1 MVVVLTIYALHT
13 YNVRQLVV
21 GTLSVIISI
30 VMYASPLSVV
40 GDVMRTKSV
49 KYMSFLVS
57 LFSTLNA
64 LVWSVYFIIA
74 KDIFIVVPNGTGFL
88 LGVTQLIVYLIYKSS
103 EPILPISAELHK
115 LPETKKIDDVFDL
128 AIDIVEKK
136 TEVSF

>member
-1 MVVVLTIYALHT
+1 MVQAYFLETFYLLSFLTFAPT
-13 YNVRQLVV
+13 QKK
-21 GTLSVIISI
+21 
-30 VMYASPLSVV
+30 

-128 AIDIVEKK
+128 AIDIVEVEA
-136 TEVSF
+136 TNVLNVDAVNFIIDDQA